1 VLAYQRATAGASATE
16 ALETFIGLWRQVV
29 TSSGGASGC
38 VVAGVAIDTNAG
50 EPGLIDVVRGTF
62 RSWIALLTEQ
72 LQAAG
77 LPDERTTAIATATLA
92 GLEGALILCRP
103 RATAARWSSW
113 PGSCCGCC
121 RRTIRPRIDRSAPT
135 ETGL

>member
-92 GLEGALILCRP
+92 GLEGALILCRAEGNSGP
-103 RATAARWSSW
+103 LELVTGELLRLLPEDDSS
-113 PGSCCGCC
+113 S
-121 RRTIRPRIDRSAPT
+121 D
-135 ETGL
+135 